1 MTINNIKLTILCLI
15 LILVQFLINNLT
27 ILYVDLLTIVPLVLL
42 LDNRYNWIQ
51 LIVLSLLCDLIG
63 HWYFGS
69 HLLAI
74 TILSIFSVRLVN
86 FYKICNAFQKLVING
101 FFLTLLLAIIYVI
114 SLATARVYI
123 SWYGFL
129 ANIFVGL
136 PLIQLLI
143 SRFVFPRNSEYI
155 FYG

>member
-1 MTINNIKLTILCLI
+1 MTISNIKLTILCLV
-15 LILVQFLINNLT
+15 LILTQFLINNLT

-42 LDNRYNWIQ
+42 LDNRYNWFQ
-51 LIVLSLLCDLIG
+51 LIILSLLCDLIG

-74 TILSIFSVRLVN
+74 TILSVFSVRVVN
-86 FYKICNAFQKLVING
+86 FYKICNSFQKLFING

-129 ANIFVGL
+129 VNVCIAL

-143 SRFVFPRNSEYI
+143 SKFVLPRNSEYI

>member
-1 MTINNIKLTILCLI
+1 MTVNNIKLSILCI
-15 LILVQFLINNLT
+15 ILVLCQFLINNLT
-27 ILYVDLLTIVPLVLL
+27 ILYVDLLTIVPLILL
-42 LDNRYNWIQ
+42 LDNRYNWLQ

-74 TILSIFSVRLVN
+74 TILSFFSCRIVN
-86 FYKICNAFQKLVING
+86 FYKICGIFQKLIISC
-101 FFLTLLLAIIYVI
+101 FFLTLLLAIIYAI
-114 SLATARVYI
+114 SLATARVYV

-129 ANIFVGL
+129 VNIVVGL
-136 PLIQLLI
+136 PLIKLLMN
-143 SRFVFPRNSEYI
+143 RFVLPRNSEYI